1 MKRKYLIMSLVCLFV
16 VGIIWFFKQSKSLEG
31 ISQKSIARS
40 SQAVIPVGITTIESF
55 NDIQSE
61 LDSADKDTLVI
72 FDVDDVLI
80 TYNDMVLRPC
90 GAHFRPESWK
100 DIDPK
105 EIPYLIS
112 IMLNEG
118 KIILIDPSAPK
129 LVNKLES
136 RGVKTIAL
144 TAART
149 GKFGVIENAE
159 DWRLKILK
167 QFNLDFSQSFPKNN
181 IIYFGD
187 VAKKE
192 NNYPLFKDG
201 ILFVGDEE
209 KNTKGALLVQ
219 FLDKIQWKP
228 KKVIFIDD
236 KMSYLSSVETALNE
250 AEIPFQGYQY
260 KGAEKLPGK
269 LNEQTAEIQF
279 TYLRKNHKW
288 LSDSEAKKEEKCLS
302 VVL

>member
-1 MKRKYLIMSLVCLFV
+1 MKSKYLIISLVCLFV
-16 VGIIWFFKQSKSLEG
+16 VSIIWFLKPKSLEG
-31 ISQKSIARS
+31 TSQKSIDYNT
-40 SQAVIPVGITTIESF
+40 QDIIPIGIIAIESF

-90 GAHFRPESWK
+90 GANFRPESWK

-105 EIPYLIS
+105 EIPYLMS

-118 KIILIDPSAPK
+118 KIILIDPCAPK
-129 LVNKLES
+129 LVNKLKS

-167 QFNLDFSQSFPKNN
+167 QFNLDFSKSFPKNN
-181 IIYFGD
+181 IIYFNDGI
-187 VAKKE
+187 KKE
-192 NNYPLFKDG
+192 NNYSLFKDG
-201 ILFVGDEE
+201 ILFLGDE
-209 KNTKGALLVQ
+209 KSTKGALLVQ

-228 KKVIFIDD
+228 KKIIFIDD
-236 KMSYLSSVETALNE
+236 KMSYLSSVETALN
-250 AEIPFQGYQY
+250 AAKIPFQGYQY
-260 KGAEKLPGK
+260 RGAEKLPGK

-279 TYLRKNHKW
+279 IYLRKDHKW
-288 LSDSEAKKEEKCLS
+288 LSDSEAKKEGKCLS
-302 VVL
+302 TLHQ